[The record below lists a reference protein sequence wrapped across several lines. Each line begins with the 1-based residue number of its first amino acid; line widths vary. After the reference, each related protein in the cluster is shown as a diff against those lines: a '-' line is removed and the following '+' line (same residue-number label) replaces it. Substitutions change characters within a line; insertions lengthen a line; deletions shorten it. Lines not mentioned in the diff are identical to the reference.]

1 MSPILLLL
9 HLDSER
15 WKEFLYWF
23 DLPIQLFLLQ
33 QASELVIDWSIDL
46 QVLFWA
52 VLVFY
57 FEVFII
63 SVRITSKF
71 LVFGNWFIEC
81 RSIMFPLSIYS
92 QYSILGASSSAFNSG
107 QYSILANIRAARGE
121 NCKYC
126 QKYLNLRWISCA
138 GTSFVGEGASPI
150 PTNSVSMAFDFDQ
163 EWLQQ
168 SSIFF
173 RWWWW
178 WCRRWLSSWWW
189 WWWWW
194 CLWWRPFDQEELQ
207 KFSPLFRG
215 EFNSNSSQFL
225 FSLPL

>member
-1 MSPILLLL
+1 MWIWGKPGKSGPGNFYNQICSTLFTHVCLSSGGRKWVWGQKKRSFFLLQNVALSL
-9 HLDSER
+9 ALSFGFWTLQRVFD
-15 WKEFLYWF
+15 WF
-23 DLPIQLFLLQ
+23 DLPIQLYLLQ

-63 SVRITSKF
+63 PVRITSKF

-126 QKYLNLRWISCA
+126 QKFLNLR
-138 GTSFVGEGASPI
+138 
-150 PTNSVSMAFDFDQ
+150 
-163 EWLQQ
+163 
-168 SSIFF
+168 
-173 RWWWW
+173 
-178 WCRRWLSSWWW
+178 
-189 WWWWW
+189 
-194 CLWWRPFDQEELQ
+194 
-207 KFSPLFRG
+207 
-215 EFNSNSSQFL
+215 
-225 FSLPL
+225 